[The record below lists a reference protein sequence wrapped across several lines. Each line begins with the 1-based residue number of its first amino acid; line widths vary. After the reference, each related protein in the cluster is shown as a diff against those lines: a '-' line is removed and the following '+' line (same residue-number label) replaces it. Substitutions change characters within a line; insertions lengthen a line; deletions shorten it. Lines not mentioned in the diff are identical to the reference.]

1 MSFLPTAFRALY
13 FFVLLPFL
21 VFTSY
26 LDCGVPQALD
36 GGFDSIS
43 IWRLRDR
50 HSSFDCGFSSLWP
63 QLISGLVRV
72 VGAHS
77 SFHYNL
83 GRLYDV
89 PFRPLQNLERICV
102 YRFLLAS
109 SGPQRIVNYSSCKQ
123 CKKRIWL
130 PSACTKVCG
139 AYNLLMH
146 AVSTPNIF
154 CVQHTERGESFW
166 AQKKQAIYLRSPNWG
181 VNKKAFCGGGCAV
194 WASSCGKFTN

>member
-1 MSFLPTAFRALY
+1 MSLLPTAFRALY

-50 HSSFDCGFSSLWP
+50 HSSFDCGFRSLWP

-77 SFHYNL
+77 SFHYDL

-89 PFRPLQNLERICV
+89 PFCPLQNLERIRV

-109 SGPQRIVNYSSCKQ
+109 SGPQRIVNHILPANNV
-123 CKKRIWL
+123 KREHDFQ
-130 PSACTKVCG
+130 V
-139 AYNLLMH
+139 H
-146 AVSTPNIF
+146 
-154 CVQHTERGESFW
+154 
-166 AQKKQAIYLRSPNWG
+166 AQKCVVPTILSCTQSLLITFSAFSTHRGVKVSGHRKNKQSIYK
-181 VNKKAFCGGGCAV
+181 VQTEV
-194 WASSCGKFTN
+194 

>member
-1 MSFLPTAFRALY
+1 MKRCKLLHLWKLNAKLVQRISNGKWKIRVMSLLPTAFRALY

-50 HSSFDCGFSSLWP
+50 HSSFDCGFRSLWP

-77 SFHYNL
+77 SFHYDL

-123 CKKRIWL
+123 CKKENMT
-130 PSACTKVCG
+130 SKC
-139 AYNLLMH
+139 MH
-146 AVSTPNIF
+146 KSVWCLQSSDA
-154 CVQHTERGESFW
+154 
-166 AQKKQAIYLRSPNWG
+166 RSLY
-181 VNKKAFCGGGCAV
+181 
-194 WASSCGKFTN
+194 S